1 MLMLNIKQQ
10 DIFISS
16 HLVHS
21 IQGISTNAIVSIHL
35 VGRFHVVELV
45 THFLIYGISGSVIVK
60 YQFQSKIKQTN
71 NMMVCSKSNNADVLR
86 MN

>member
-1 MLMLNIKQQ
+1 MLNIKQQ

-16 HLVHS
+16 YLIHL
-21 IQGISTNAIVSIHL
+21 IQEFSTNVIVCSHF

-45 THFLIYGISGSVIVK
+45 SHFLICSISGTVIVK
-60 YQFQSKIKQTN
+60 YQFWSKIKQTN
-71 NMMVCSKSNNADVLR
+71 NVMACSKSYHANVLR